1 MNANQTTVTTKVA
14 GKRKSEMFKILSVF
28 SEETVRKEMI
38 ETIMISRNVPEKEA
52 KDTKTLFPSEVEA
65 VLKKFA

>member
-1 MNANQTTVTTKVA
+1 MNVNQPMPVTKVA

-52 KDTKTLFPSEVEA
+52 KDVKTLFPSEVEA